1 MNIYIIFFKSII
13 KKLLFFK
20 KNNNHNTPVQ
30 KYNQSNPN
38 DLIIEHSLP
47 DVATLEHTMFMF
59 QRVRSVFNFSPQ
71 ISLIPEMR
79 VINKGLAYLYNP
91 PRTHLLP
98 DKNAVSQEVTNIVQ
112 KFSYILPEIEFLLT
126 KIENL
131 SVNDTHH
138 EEAEALKKQ
147 IIFALEKV
155 SYEKNSLISVSPKYC
170 LGQDNSENY
179 HITFSDDV

>member
-1 MNIYIIFFKSII
+1 MNIYLIFLKNII
-13 KKLLFFK
+13 KKLLFLK
-20 KNNNHNTPVQ
+20 KNNNLNTSAQ
-30 KYNQSNPN
+30 KYNQNNPN
-38 DLIIEHSLP
+38 ALITAYSLP

-59 QRVRSVFNFSPQ
+59 QRVRSVFNFSSQ

-79 VINKGLAYLYNP
+79 IINKGLSYLYNT
-91 PRTHLLP
+91 PRTYLLP

-138 EEAEALKKQ
+138 EETEALKNQ

-179 HITFSDDV
+179 HITFSDNL

>member
-1 MNIYIIFFKSII
+1 MNIYFIFLKNII
-13 KKLLFFK
+13 KRLLFFK
-20 KNNNHNTPVQ
+20 KNNNHNTPAQ
-30 KYNQSNPN
+30 HYNQSNTN
-38 DLIIEHSLP
+38 DKVIEHSLP

-59 QRVRSVFNFSPQ
+59 QRVRSVFNFSSK

-79 VINKGLAYLYNP
+79 VINKGLSYLYNP
-91 PRTHLLP
+91 PRTHLLH
-98 DKNAVSQEVTNIVQ
+98 DKNSVSQEVTDIVQ

-131 SVNDTHH
+131 SVNNTDHD
-138 EEAEALKKQ
+138 EAEALKKQ

-155 SYEKNSLISVSPKYC
+155 SYEKNSLYY

-179 HITFSDDV
+179 RITFSGDVSQ